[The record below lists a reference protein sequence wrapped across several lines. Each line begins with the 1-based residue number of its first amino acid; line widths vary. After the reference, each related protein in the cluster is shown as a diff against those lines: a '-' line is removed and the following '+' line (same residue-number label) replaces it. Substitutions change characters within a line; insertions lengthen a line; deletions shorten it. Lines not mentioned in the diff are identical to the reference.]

1 MNEPLLHPKTKL
13 LIDSYLEM
21 VPHSLLLVAPKGS
34 GKLYRAAWLAQQAQ
48 LTPIYVSVLDD
59 KKLIGIEQIQHLY
72 TQTRSGSP
80 TMVIIEGAEQMST
93 DAQNALLKLLEE
105 PPENTHFTLTADS
118 AEGVLPTIRSRCQV
132 ITLIPPSA
140 TDLRK
145 YARIT
150 SKDLDDSELS
160 ALVATT
166 QGRIGALMS
175 ILSDITAND
184 SHSALV
190 AEAKEFYGGSP
201 YDRLKIAQSH
211 NLDRDWALRLLELLS
226 VIIAALI
233 SSGSSDPTRAR
244 RLQRQVDEIERA
256 TTALKQAGNPKIHIS
271 RLALAL

>member
-1 MNEPLLHPKTKL
+1 MNEPLFHPKTKL

-21 VPHSLLLVAPKGS
+21 MPHSLLLVAPSGS
-34 GKLYRAAWLAQQAQ
+34 GKLYRAMWLAEQAQ
-48 LTPIYVSVLDD
+48 LTPIHVSVLSD

-105 PPENTHFTLTADS
+105 PPESTHFTLTANS
-118 AEGVLPTIRSRCQV
+118 TEGVLPTIRSRCQV
-132 ITLIPPSA
+132 ITLIPP
-140 TDLRK
+140 TVPDLKK
-145 YARIT
+145 YARTI

-166 QGRIGALMS
+166 QGRVGTLMS
-175 ILSDITAND
+175 ILSDTSANE

-190 AEAKEFYGGSP
+190 AEAKQFYSGSS

-226 VIIAALI
+226 VIITALI
-233 SSGSSDPTRAR
+233 GSGSNDPARAK

-256 TTALKQAGNPKIHIS
+256 TTAIKQAGNPKIHIS
-271 RLALAL
+271 RLALTL